1 MKKILFIIAAALM
14 VIGCQQKNA
23 KVDVKAESERLFANL
38 EAAYDPELTTDE
50 LGYMVEQTM
59 DSVYMLLKANMG
71 APYSDSLF
79 LDVYNYL
86 TVEQQDELMAVMPEE
101 MKQSEV
107 MAPLFKALQ
116 AKNATAP
123 GKPYIDFTAL
133 TPNGEEISLSDLV
146 GKTDYVLV
154 DFWASWC
161 GPCRR
166 LIPVLK
172 EMYMSHPKGRLQ
184 IFSCSLDQD
193 EAAWRKALDEE
204 QMPWIQVR
212 EDDEHGGAGLY
223 GVQFIPHTVLI
234 DKEGN
239 IVGTNLDEAEL
250 ETILLGE

>member
-166 LIPVLK
+166 SMPGLK
-172 EMYMSHPKGRLQ
+172 ELLAAHGDKLAILGVSRDENEDSWLQ
-184 IFSCSLDQD
+184 AV
-193 EAAWRKALDEE
+193 EALEL
-204 QMPWIQVR
+204 PWSQLRDVNN
-212 EDDEHGGAGLY
+212 EGARTY
-223 GVQFIPHTVLI
+223 GIMFIPSTVLI
-234 DKEGN
+234 NRDG
-239 IVGTNLDEAEL
+239 
-250 ETILLGE
+250 TILARNPSHAEIESLIQ